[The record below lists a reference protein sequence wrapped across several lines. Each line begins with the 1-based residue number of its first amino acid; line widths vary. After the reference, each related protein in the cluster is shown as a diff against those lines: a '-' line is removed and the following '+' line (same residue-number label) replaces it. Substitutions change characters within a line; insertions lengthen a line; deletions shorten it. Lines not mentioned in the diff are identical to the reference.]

1 LTELKTPVIVVNFKT
16 YGEVEGAK
24 ALEVA
29 RACQE
34 VSEET
39 GRSIVVC
46 PPTVELSH
54 VAASLKVP
62 VFCQHVDAKNRGANT
77 GWITPQGVLS
87 AGAVGT
93 LLNHSEHRLM
103 MYDLKA
109 SIEACKEAG
118 LITVAC
124 ADSPETAAIIASFK
138 PDFIAIEPP
147 ELIGGNVS
155 VTDAKPEVISKGV
168 ESVHAVS
175 PEIPVLCG
183 AGIKTGMDVKKALE
197 LGAAGVLLAS
207 GVVKSK
213 DVKAT
218 LKDLVSRI

>member
-1 LTELKTPVIVVNFKT
+1 MTELRTPVIVVNFKT
-16 YGEVEGAK
+16 YAEVEGAK
-24 ALEVA
+24 VLDVAL
-29 RACQE
+29 ACQE

-39 GRSIVVC
+39 GRSIVIC
-46 PPTVELSH
+46 PPTVELSR
-54 VAASLKVP
+54 VASGFKVP

-77 GWITPQGVLS
+77 GWITPQGVVS

-109 SIEACKEAG
+109 SIEACREAG
-118 LITVAC
+118 LITIAC
-124 ADSPETAAIIASFK
+124 ADGPESAAIIAAFK

-168 ESVHAVS
+168 DAVHDVS
-175 PEIPVLCG
+175 PEMPVLCG
-183 AGIKTGMDVKKALE
+183 AGIKTGTDVRKALE
-197 LGAAGVLLAS
+197 LGTMGVLLAS

-218 LKDLVSRI
+218 LKDLVSKI